1 MIPPAPATECEAQPR
16 ERTSEE
22 RDARLID
29 QAFGNIH
36 IEHPEVTREQ
46 VAERLR
52 LRRLAEAEDVTK
64 R

>member
-1 MIPPAPATECEAQPR
+1 MIPPAKVTECATQTP
-16 ERTSEE
+16 ERTAAE

-36 IEHPEVTREQ
+36 IEHPEVTREL

-52 LRRLAEAEDVTK
+52 LRRIAEVENVTND
-64 R
+64 